1 MENPG
6 LPGGPEA
13 HIHPEGEPAASPPS
27 EGEARAA
34 AVEDGR
40 RPRSAF
46 LEALVLVFTALLLA
60 LTLKSYVAEAYEIKG
75 SSMEPTFQSGQRVV
89 LLKAFYD
96 IERGDIVIFTSTE
109 DENKDLIKRVVG
121 LPGEHIRIV
130 GDKVLINGKV
140 LEEDYVNEDTRD
152 PYGRYHRPIDEVMGP
167 GEFFVLGDNRG
178 DSHDSRRFRGVPVHK
193 IKGKVIVRWWPMGE
207 LESF

>member
-13 HIHPEGEPAASPPS
+13 HFRPEGEPTASSPS

-34 AVEDGR
+34 AVEGGR

-89 LLKAFYD
+89 LLKAFYE
-96 IERGDIVIFTSTE
+96 IGRGDIVIFTSTE

-140 LEEDYVNEDTRD
+140 LEEDYVGKSARD
-152 PYGRYHRPIDEVMGP
+152 PYGRYHRSIEEVMGP

-178 DSHDSRRFRGVPVHK
+178 DSHDSRRFHGVPVHK